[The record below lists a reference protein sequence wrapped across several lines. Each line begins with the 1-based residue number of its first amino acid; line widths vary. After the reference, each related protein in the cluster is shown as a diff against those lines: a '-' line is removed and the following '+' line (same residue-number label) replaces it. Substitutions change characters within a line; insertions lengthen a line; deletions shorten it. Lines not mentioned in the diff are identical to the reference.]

1 MGRMFEARKHTMF
14 ARWDRM
20 AKAFTRAGREIA
32 VAVRAGG
39 DSPDSNP
46 ALKRAIQNARSVN
59 MPKDKIETA
68 IKRATGAD
76 AENWEE
82 ALYEGYGPH
91 GIALMV
97 VTATNNPTRTV
108 ANLRLHFK
116 KCNGNL
122 GNSGSVAFLFNRMG
136 VFRIDPEG
144 VDAEELELEMIDHGL
159 QEMEEGKG
167 ENDEDRLILRCDW
180 NDFGLLQSGLDEKGI
195 EPASTGSEFVP
206 TTTMELDEEALD
218 EVLKLIDRL
227 EQDDDVQNVFSTLA

>member
-46 ALKRAIQNARSVN
+46 SLKRAIQNARSVN
-59 MPKDKIETA
+59 MPKDKIESA
-68 IKRATGAD
+68 IARAMGAG
-76 AENWEE
+76 EELWEE
-82 ALYEGYGPH
+82 ALYEGYAPN

-97 VTATNNPTRTV
+97 ATATNNPTRTV

-122 GNSGSVAFLFNRMG
+122 GNTGSVGFLFNRMG
-136 VFRIDPEG
+136 VFRLSPEG
-144 VDAEELELEMIDHGL
+144 VDAEDLELELIDHGL
-159 QEMEEGKG
+159 QEMELGKG
-167 ENDEDRLILRCDW
+167 ENDEDLLICRCDW
-180 NDFGLLQSGLDEKGI
+180 NDFGTLQSGLEEMSI

-206 TTTMELDEEALD
+206 LTTMELPEEQLD

-227 EQDDDVQNVFSTLA
+227 EQDDDVQHVFSTLA